1 MTAAPKL
8 DPEFAAL
15 LNGAAAP
22 TQNSSGL
29 DPAFASM
36 LPQDT
41 PPVHPQLAAK
51 KMWATAPF
59 GPLPAAMGEAA
70 MGMGS
75 GMVAQ
80 VAGGLAGL
88 GDMGL
93 HAFDSGGPSPA
104 NVVQRVENALTYR
117 PVTPLGKSIENGV
130 SWPFRKLAQGADWLG
145 QKAANVTG
153 SPAVGAG
160 VNTAIQALPMALGAK
175 FGDAALPEEG
185 PVSPVAPEAAAA
197 REAGLKLTPTQAQA
211 EGGGL
216 ARTVESLSGSAKLE
230 RSISR
235 ANAATVTDLV
245 GKQIGIDG
253 PVTKESLEAAK
264 APHNAVYDQVSK
276 LGTIPTDD
284 LYRAEMAKLATPGS
298 GSFSFDTPQAI
309 NSLRNGYANVP
320 SFDAGDAVDKVRQL
334 RRDASAN
341 IGARYNPDQK
351 ALGFAQKHI
360 ADTLEGQ
367 IQRHIQNVVA
377 STPEGE
383 TPPIDPSLMDRFANA
398 RQKLA
403 QINSVQQAFK
413 AAKGEGVSATNL
425 ARQLDK
431 GAPLTGAMKTVA
443 EAAQRFPRAFQDASK
458 IRDSGPMSNLDW
470 KLEGGL
476 GALSP
481 FAAIKTFPLLATPIG
496 LRALLGSDLYQHM
509 AFDPRLGASPVM
521 RGMAGALPFMGGT
534 RQVPPPLQMLGPAQ

>member
-1 MTAAPKL
+1 MTPAPKL
-8 DPEFAAL
+8 DPQFAAL
-15 LNGAAAP
+15 LNGATAP
-22 TQNSSGL
+22 APSSTGL
-29 DPAFASM
+29 DPQFSSL
-36 LPQDT
+36 LPPDA
-41 PPVHPQLAAK
+41 PPVNPQLAAK
-51 KMWATAPF
+51 AAKGRFWATAPF
-59 GPLPAAMGEAA
+59 APIDAAMGI
-70 MGMGS
+70 GS
-75 GMVAQ
+75 GLVGQ

-88 GDMGL
+88 GDLGL
-93 HAFDSGGPSPA
+93 HAFYSGGPSPA
-104 NVVQRVENALTYR
+104 NVVNRVEHALTYN
-117 PVTPLGKSIENGV
+117 PVTPLGQTLEKGI
-130 SWPFRKLAQGADWLG
+130 SWPFQKLAQGADWVG
-145 QKAANVTG
+145 QKASNLTG

-160 VNTAIQALPMALGAK
+160 VNTAIQAIPMALGAK
-175 FGDAALPEEG
+175 FGDAALPEET
-185 PVSPVAPEAAAA
+185 PVSPVAPEVAAA

-216 ARTVESLSGSAKLE
+216 GRTVESLAGSAKLE

-235 ANAATVTDLV
+235 ANARTVTDLV

-276 LGTIPTDD
+276 IGTIPTDD
-284 LYRAEMAKLATPGS
+284 LYRAQMAKLAAPGS
-298 GSFSFDTPQAI
+298 GSFAFDTPQTI
-309 NSLRNGYANVP
+309 NSLRQGYANLP
-320 SFDAGDAVDKVRQL
+320 SFDAADAVDKVRQL
-334 RRDASAN
+334 RRDASSN
-341 IGARYNPDQK
+341 IGARYNPEQK

-360 ADTLEGQ
+360 ADTLEAQ
-367 IQRHIQNVVA
+367 IQRHIQNVVS

-383 TPPIDPSLMDRFANA
+383 TPAIDPALMDRFTNA

-413 AAKGEGVSATNL
+413 AAKGEGISATNL

-431 GAPLTGAMKTVA
+431 GTPLTGPMKTVA
-443 EAAQRFPRAFQDASK
+443 EAAQRFPRAFQDTSK

-509 AFDPRLGASPVM
+509 AFDPRLGPSPFM
-521 RGMAGALPFMGGT
+521 RGAAGALPLMGGN
-534 RQVPPPLQMLGPAQ
+534 QQLQPPLQMLAPSQ